1 MPPDSQRWPQVETL
15 GQMFA
20 NHQPSWKLT
29 PAQFAMATLDSFHL
43 LKFDTFVVGSA
54 KMRKTWCRLEIFTR
68 LQSPS
73 LNLCKSD
80 VSDWRKTP
88 TSFKKSGSTV
98 KFLPARR
105 ERSCFLKRGRNTWLV
120 RRSNQEQSDL
130 QITDWVRFAEL
141 PNRRWR
147 IESNVKE
154 PKLNGRNRE
163 GSRQPWKIL
172 LLDLMGWLSAVVNFY
187 IAFTNHI
194 HSSSH
199 SHILLGYDCT
209 MDLHHIL
216 HLKHVCRLMK

>member
-43 LKFDTFVVGSA
+43 LKFDAFVVGSA

-80 VSDWRKTP
+80 VSDWRKAP

-98 KFLPARR
+98 KFLPAKR

-130 QITDWVRFAEL
+130 KITDWVRFAEL

-172 LLDLMGWLSAVVNFY
+172 FWSVGYQQWS
-187 IAFTNHI
+187 I
-194 HSSSH
+194 S
-199 SHILLGYDCT
+199 ILLSQIIFSHPHIPMY
-209 MDLHHIL
+209 LHHIL